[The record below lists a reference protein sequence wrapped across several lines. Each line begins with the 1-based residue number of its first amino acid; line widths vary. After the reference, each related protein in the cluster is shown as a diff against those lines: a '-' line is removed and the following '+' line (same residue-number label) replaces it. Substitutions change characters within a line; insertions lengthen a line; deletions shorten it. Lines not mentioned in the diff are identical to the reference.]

1 MISSYRVNGNLPIIQ
16 YLRAQAAS
24 PEDAIRTIIRHWSII
39 TGREMKARR
48 VTPS

>member
-1 MISSYRVNGNLPIIQ
+1 LYTPAVGGGGPNEAML
-16 YLRAQAAS
+16 
-24 PEDAIRTIIRHWSII
+24 TIIRHWSII

>member
-1 MISSYRVNGNLPIIQ
+1 VPALY
-16 YLRAQAAS
+16 S
-24 PEDAIRTIIRHWSII
+24 PVPGGGGPDEAMRTIIRHWSII

>member
-1 MISSYRVNGNLPIIQ
+1 MT
-16 YLRAQAAS
+16 RAAVPALYT
-24 PEDAIRTIIRHWSII
+24 PAGGGDGPKEAMRTIIRHWSII